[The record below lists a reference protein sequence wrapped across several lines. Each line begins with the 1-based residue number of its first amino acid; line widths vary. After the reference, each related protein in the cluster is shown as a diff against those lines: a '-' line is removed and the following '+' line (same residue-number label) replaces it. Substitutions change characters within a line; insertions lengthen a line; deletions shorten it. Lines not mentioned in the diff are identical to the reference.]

1 MILDKRYWT
10 SVLLRIIY
18 VVFLL
23 ICTFLAFKLAV
34 FYMPFLI
41 ALILAL
47 IIEPLIKRMMQSF
60 NLSRR
65 LSAIIIFVL
74 VASIILGSLTWVIIT
89 IFSEA
94 SNLLQG
100 LNRIF

>member
-23 ICTFLAFKLAV
+23 VCTFLAFKLAI

-41 ALILAL
+41 AFILAL

-60 NLSRR
+60 NMSRR

-74 VASIILGSLTWVIIT
+74 VASIILGSLTWAIIT

>member
-10 SVLLRIIY
+10 SVLLRIMY

-23 ICTFLAFKLAV
+23 ICTFFAFKLAV

-41 ALILAL
+41 AFILAL

-60 NLSRR
+60 KLSRR
-65 LSAIIIFVL
+65 LSAIVIFVL
-74 VASIILGSLTWVIIT
+74 VASIILGSLTWAIIT

-94 SNLLQG
+94 SNLLRG

>member
-10 SVLLRIIY
+10 SVLLRIVY

-23 ICTFLAFKLAV
+23 ICTWTAFKLAV

>member
-1 MILDKRYWT
+1 MILDTRYWT
-10 SVLLRIIY
+10 NVLKRIVY

-23 ICTFLAFKLAV
+23 GSTILAFKLAV
-34 FYMPFLI
+34 FYMPFLV
-41 ALILAL
+41 AFILAL
-47 IIEPLIKRMMQSF
+47 IIEPLIKKIMNNF
-60 NLSRR
+60 KLSRR
-65 LSAIIIFVL
+65 ASAIIIFVL
-74 VASIILGSLTWVIIT
+74 VALIILGSLIWAGIT